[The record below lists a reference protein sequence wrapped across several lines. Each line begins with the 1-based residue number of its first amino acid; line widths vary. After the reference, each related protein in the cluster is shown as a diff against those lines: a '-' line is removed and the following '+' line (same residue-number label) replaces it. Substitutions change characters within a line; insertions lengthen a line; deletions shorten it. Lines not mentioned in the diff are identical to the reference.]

1 MRNKVFR
8 FAIPALSLLGFSGHA
23 NAILV
28 DFEDVLPFTAAP
40 FTSQG
45 VNFSATGPNVV
56 FPPGANS
63 GAGNGTNTFGWC
75 GSFCGG
81 VQVITASLPGGT
93 PFSLQSID
101 AGNLSDAGEPLGF
114 RPGMMLEVLGNLS
127 GGGTVSQS
135 LTIIEDVMTT
145 FTLMGFNNLVSVE
158 FTAPAV
164 ATGNPDPNIDN
175 LLIEPFAVPEP
186 GTLGLAVLGAMGI
199 GWRARN
205 RRFNF

>member
-1 MRNKVFR
+1 MQPDQTWYFL
-8 FAIPALSLLGFSGHA
+8 PASLPAQVTGRLRSDGVA
-23 NAILV
+23 PLV
-28 DFEDVLPFTAAP
+28 
-40 FTSQG
+40 
-45 VNFSATGPNVV
+45 
-56 FPPGANS
+56 
-63 GAGNGTNTFGWC
+63 W
-75 GSFCGG
+75 G

-93 PFSLQSID
+93 PFSLQAID
-101 AGNLSDAGEPLGF
+101 AGNLHDAGDPNGLGF
-114 RPGMMLEVLGNLS
+114 RPGMTLEVLGNLS

-145 FTLMGFNNLVSVE
+145 FTLVGFNNLVSVE

-205 RRFNF
+205 RRLNF